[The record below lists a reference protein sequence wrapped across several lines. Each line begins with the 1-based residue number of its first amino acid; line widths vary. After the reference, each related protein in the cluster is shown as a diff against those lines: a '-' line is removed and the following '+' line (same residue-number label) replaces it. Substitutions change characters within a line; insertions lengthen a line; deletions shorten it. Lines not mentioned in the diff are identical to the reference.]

1 MSETKTGLTLE
12 ETKLFLRIDGDD
24 DNAFINLI
32 TEAARKYIEKQIG
45 VLKEEDP
52 RVKMLILG
60 LVSNMYTKRMLTV
73 EKDEK
78 VQYVMNSMI
87 MQLQFEFNN
96 KEV

>member
-1 MSETKTGLTLE
+1 MSETNTGLTLE

-32 TEAARKYIEKQIG
+32 TNAARKYIEKQIG
-45 VLKEEDP
+45 ELNEEDP

-60 LVSNMYTKRMLTV
+60 LVSNMYTKRLLTV

-78 VQYVMNSMI
+78 VQFVMNTMI

-96 KEV
+96 KVI

>member
-1 MSETKTGLTLE
+1 MSETNTGLTLE

-32 TEAARKYIEKQIG
+32 TNAARKYIEKQIG
-45 VLKEEDP
+45 ELNEEDP

-60 LVSNMYTKRMLTV
+60 LVSNMYTKRLLTV

-78 VQYVMNSMI
+78 VQYVMNTMI

-96 KEV
+96 KEI